1 MYTWPLDRQ
10 GFVTHYMVSGP
21 KVTPFTSEARD
32 SNQLRYEAYLRSV
45 IPQHAPV
52 PHAERVL
59 VREDSRLGMPWRF
72 QGGQDGA
79 FVNLSDFYP
88 VMQRVEFD
96 VCAVLV
102 APQEMAVR
110 AVVWSYAA
118 VDVFCNGIPAGGIAQ
133 PMYKPIGR
141 SELTLRLRAGEN
153 LIYLSCEAL
162 GVRDTRSVAGLQ
174 LVDAHTGV
182 RVTLPDE
189 ALADSVG
196 PALAFV
202 ESAAL
207 EPDALVFSRPAPAGT
222 QWAWTRYEVDFA
234 KAGRPLQWQ
243 SAEGLTRVPLP
254 DGEAN
259 LVLRASVD
267 GGFVRRRMER
277 TEQIRPQ
284 LVRPVP
290 TREDNARLIY
300 ERIAAVDSLSRGEKF
315 GFPIANMLARKL
327 LGDNSH
333 DDARLMEEMLDLI
346 ETRVDCSDFLI
357 CGLIR
362 HLKHYDVPADT
373 ARRIRQVLT
382 HFRYWMDQD
391 GFDGMCFWSENHCLM
406 FYASAMQVG
415 ELYPDDD
422 FPLAGMTG
430 RQLHEWG
437 RGKVLDWLD
446 DVEACGFEEFLSTVY
461 TCVTFAALINVVDF
475 SEEAIAKRA
484 AAITDRMLRMLAT
497 HTFKGGIVAPQGR
510 VYRGALYPFA
520 AGAMALMNLA
530 DPAQPYDYAEGWLGF
545 YATSGY
551 RFPADLPELMA
562 KPASVSYTT
571 GNARIVLEK
580 HEDWCLT
587 SVQSPREPFE
597 RWRNIT
603 RLAQADASSHEFV
616 KSYNE
621 CFHGTSCFAPGVHGY
636 QQHLW
641 YAALD
646 GEAAVFINHPGSASE
661 GGDMRPGYWHGNGVF
676 PALKQEG
683 ALLGMIYRIPKE
695 QPLHYVH
702 LYCPECR
709 FDEVRREGG
718 WLLLRKGSGYIGV
731 WSSVPMEPWN
741 GMNFG
746 CEQRMWGDEVACVV
760 LCAGR
765 EMQSMDAF
773 AEKAA
778 ALRPAYRA
786 KDRLLTAADFSLVW
800 RRGEDDTQVL

>member
-21 KVTPFTSEARD
+21 QVTPFTSEARD
-32 SNQLRYEAYLRSV
+32 SNQLRYEAYLRSI
-45 IPQHAPV
+45 IPQHAPI
-52 PHAERVL
+52 PHAERVC

-88 VMQRVEFD
+88 VMQRVAFD
-96 VCAVLV
+96 ICTVLV

-118 VDVFCNGIPAGGIAQ
+118 VDVYCNGIPAGGIAQ
-133 PMYKPIGR
+133 PVYKPIGR
-141 SELTLRLRAGEN
+141 SEITLPLRAGEN

-174 LVDAHTGV
+174 LIDAHAGI

-189 ALADSVG
+189 ALSEDVG
-196 PALAFV
+196 PALEFV

-207 EPDALVFSRPAPAGT
+207 TRDALLFSRPAPEGT
-222 QWAWTRYEVDFA
+222 SWAWLRHEHDFA
-234 KAGRPLQWQ
+234 KTGRPVDWQ
-243 SAEGLTRVPLP
+243 AAGGLTRIDLP
-254 DGEAN
+254 DGKAH
-259 LVLRASVD
+259 LALRMAVKD
-267 GGFVRRRMER
+267 GFVRRRFER

-284 LVRPVP
+284 VIRPVP
-290 TREDNARLIY
+290 SPEENLRLIF
-300 ERIAAVDSLSRGEKF
+300 ERVAQVESLSRGEKF
-315 GFPIANMLARKL
+315 GFPISNMLARKH
-327 LGDNSH
+327 LGDTSK
-333 DDARLMEEMLDLI
+333 DDARLMEEMLTLI
-346 ETRVDCSDFLI
+346 ETRVDCSDFLV

-362 HLKHYDVPADT
+362 YIKAYDVPEET
-373 ARRIRQVLT
+373 ARRIRHVLT

-406 FYASAMQVG
+406 FYASAMQAG
-415 ELYPDDD
+415 ELYPDDE
-422 FPLAGMTG
+422 FPLARMTG

-437 RGKVLDWLD
+437 RQKVLDWLT
-446 DVEACGFEEFLSTVY
+446 DVETYGFEEFLSTVY
-461 TCVTFAALINVVDF
+461 TCVTFVALINVVDF
-475 SEEAIAKRA
+475 SEAAISERA
-484 AAITDRMLRMLAT
+484 RKITDRMLRMLAM

-530 DPAQPYDYAEGWLGF
+530 DPAQPYDYGEGWLAF
-545 YATSGY
+545 QATSGY
-551 RFPADLPELMA
+551 RFPADLPKLMA
-562 KPASVSYTT
+562 SPASVSYVT

-580 HEDWCLT
+580 REDWCLT

-597 RWRNIT
+597 RWENIT
-603 RLAQADASSHEFV
+603 RHPQADASSHEFV

-621 CFHGTSCFAPGVHGY
+621 CFHGTTCFAPGVHGY

-646 GEAAVFINHPGSASE
+646 GEAAVFVNHPGSASE

-695 QPLHYVH
+695 EPLHYIH

-709 FDEVRREGG
+709 FDEVRREGA
-718 WLLLRKGSGYIGV
+718 WLLLRKGGGYIGV
-731 WSSVPMEPWN
+731 WSSAPMEPWN
-741 GMNFG
+741 GMNAG
-746 CEQRMWGDEVACVV
+746 CEQRMWGSEVACLV

-765 EMQSMDAF
+765 EIPDMDAF

-778 ALRPAYRA
+778 SLRPAYLA
-786 KDRLLTAADFSLVW
+786 WNGTLAAQGFSLTW
-800 RRGEDDTQVL
+800 RAGADDTQAL